1 MTDAALARAQV
12 GAEIAHWRYAVDAL
26 MDLDAMASASAWA
39 GLRSTSAP
47 ACATASRAWS
57 PASGLKPPRS
67 SGPTSAKPT
76 RRGSAGGCW
85 RSVRATCNSK
95 PWSTSSATRSPPGPT
110 PTTAALLRGL
120 DVLAADSMA
129 LALGP
134 LGLESPPALVYLDKG
149 LGASILRAGVRLWD
163 QANPSPVA
171 AIKLTRHNA
180 SHPTALF
187 HETGHQVGH
196 LTGWNGELAQA
207 LRRKLAPRSAAL
219 AETWESWA
227 SEVAADIYAFC
238 LAGWAPLPALANVVD
253 GRTAAVFRVIPG
265 DPHPFPW
272 IRVQFNAALCRSW
285 FGPGPWDRVAQAW
298 RGRHDLARAPRE
310 GAELARLSMAAMPE
324 LVEVCTRTPL
334 RAMGGRPVTALVDP
348 RRASPAAL
356 EALARQAGASLLT
369 SVTCSG
375 ANRSAFSPGWRRGP
389 RSSPRVPASTG
400 GGWRGGCAAWAA

>member
-39 GLRSTSAP
+39 GLEEYLSTGLRNRLKGVVASLGLEAAALERAYVGQADTPRLRGRLLALRSRYLQLETVVDFFGDA
-47 ACATASRAWS
+47 
-57 PASGLKPPRS
+57 L
-67 SGPTSAKPT
+67 
-76 RRGSAGGCW
+76 
-85 RSVRATCNSK
+85 
-95 PWSTSSATRSPPGPT
+95 ATRAN

-285 FGPGPWDRVAQAW
+285 FGRRSMGSRRAGVARSARPGASATRRRRAGPAQHGGDARTR
-298 RGRHDLARAPRE
+298 RGVHAH
-310 GAELARLSMAAMPE
+310 AA
-324 LVEVCTRTPL
+324 
-334 RAMGGRPVTALVDP
+334 AGDGRP
-348 RRASPAAL
+348 
-356 EALARQAGASLLT
+356 AGD
-369 SVTCSG
+369 G
-375 ANRSAFSPGWRRGP
+375 AG
-389 RSSPRVPASTG
+389 
-400 GGWRGGCAAWAA
+400 